1 MLEQAA
7 TERSEK
13 LAKDALQLAAENS
26 RLAEKVRSLSADMGS
41 LRTSSWEKES
51 SVASMASVSISSL
64 HLSPIAAE
72 GSPPA
77 ARETKSVQSYKE
89 KKAALLARRTAFK
102 SSDGGRESKVLW
114 GGPGDAKGRPQS
126 QPQPEPEPEPRKPV
140 FWFAEGKQR
149 RGPFLLPEFVER
161 IRDGEIGAE
170 CSVWTKVMPEWVT
183 LDEACG
189 PEPQMPLEV
198 AAAYLLAQHPASPPA
213 GAGTPE
219 AEGSLEAMMAAA
231 GASAQAEME
240 VARWKAEATA
250 LRAKLGEAAAGGAAD
265 RLLSSLTL
273 ELDGRLSDA
282 G

>member
-41 LRTSSWEKES
+41 LRTSSWEKDE
-51 SVASMASVSISSL
+51 SVASMASVSIASL

-114 GGPGDAKGRPQS
+114 GGPRDAKGRP

-161 IRDGEIGAE
+161 VRDGEIGAE
-170 CSVWTKVMPEWVT
+170 CSVWTKAMPEWVT

-198 AAAYLLAQHPASPPA
+198 AAAYLLAQHRASPSA
-213 GAGTPE
+213 SGLGTPE

>member
-1 MLEQAA
+1 M
-7 TERSEK
+7 
-13 LAKDALQLAAENS
+13 
-26 RLAEKVRSLSADMGS
+26 
-41 LRTSSWEKES
+41 
-51 SVASMASVSISSL
+51 
-64 HLSPIAAE
+64 
-72 GSPPA
+72 
-77 ARETKSVQSYKE
+77 
-89 KKAALLARRTAFK
+89 
-102 SSDGGRESKVLW
+102 
-114 GGPGDAKGRPQS
+114 
-126 QPQPEPEPEPRKPV
+126 

-161 IRDGEIGAE
+161 VRDGEIGAE
-170 CSVWTKVMPEWVT
+170 CSVWTKATPEWVT

-198 AAAYLLAQHPASPPA
+198 AAAYLLAQHPASPSA
-213 GAGTPE
+213 SGLGTPE

-240 VARWKAEATA
+240 AARWRAEATA
-250 LRAKLGEAAAGGAAD
+250 LRAKLEDAAACEVAN